1 MKEEASPDF
10 RLTGKVAVVTG
21 GSSGIGRGCA
31 EFLRKMG
38 AEVAIVD
45 LNEEE
50 GEKVADR
57 VDGRFFCCDVTS
69 NADCERTIGEIEAAF
84 GRIDVLVNCAGVI
97 ARKTVVDLSEAEWDR
112 VVNTSLKGTY
122 LMSKHAIPVM
132 VRTGGSIVNIG
143 SGWGLKG
150 GPKAAAY
157 CAAKGG
163 VVNLTRAMAIDHAPQ
178 GIRVNCVCP
187 GDIDTPLLRSEAAQ
201 LGVDVDAFLAEG
213 ADRPI
218 RRLGTTLD
226 VAKAVYFLASDL
238 SEWVTGAILVVD
250 GGGLA

>member
-31 EFLRKMG
+31 GFLRDMG
-38 AEVAIVD
+38 AEVVIVD
-45 LNEEE
+45 IDEER
-50 GEKVADR
+50 GRRAADEL
-57 VDGRFFCCDVTS
+57 GGSFFPCNVTS
-69 NADCERTIGEIEAAF
+69 SADCEQAIREIDEAL
-84 GRIDVLVNCAGVI
+84 GRIDILVNSAGVI
-97 ARKTVVDLSEAEWDR
+97 VRKDVVELAEGEWDL
-112 VVNTSLKGTY
+112 VIDVCLKGTY
-122 LMSKHAIPVM
+122 LISKYAIPVM

-163 VVNLTRAMAIDHAPQ
+163 VVNLTRAMAIDHANQ
-178 GIRVNCVCP
+178 GIRVNAVAP
-187 GDIDTPLLRSEAAQ
+187 GDVDTPLLRSEAAQ
-201 LGVDVDAFLAEG
+201 LGVDPTEFLRES
-213 ADRPI
+213 ADRPL
-218 RRLGTTLD
+218 RRLGTPLD

-238 SEWVTGAILVVD
+238 SEWVTGAVLVVD